1 MSYQNGLV
9 TSIKRAAGFFVVA
22 TSMGAVYGYL
32 SLEALSG
39 LAPAAL
45 LEAVALALLARRLPS
60 ARWAAGAAGLGF
72 CFGFALLWLVLLG
85 GKAYCCGAAIDTL
98 YAVALV
104 AIALA
109 PALIVWA
116 VTASRHQ
123 AG

>member
-1 MSYQNGLV
+1 M
-9 TSIKRAAGFFVVA
+9 TIIKRAAGFFVVA

>member
-9 TSIKRAAGFFVVA
+9 TSINRAAGFFAV
-22 TSMGAVYGYL
+22 TTPMGAVYGYF

-39 LAPAAL
+39 LAPAVL
-45 LEAVALALLARRLPS
+45 LEVVVLALLARRLPS
-60 ARWAAGAAGLGF
+60 VPWAAGAAGLGF

-85 GKAYCCGAAIDTL
+85 GKAYCCGPAIDAL

-109 PALIVWA
+109 PALIVLA
-116 VTASRHQ
+116 VTVSSHQ

>member
-1 MSYQNGLV
+1 VSYQNGLV
-9 TSIKRAAGFFVVA
+9 TSIKRAEGFFAVA
-22 TSMGAVYGYL
+22 TPMGAVYGYF

-39 LAPAAL
+39 LAPAVL
-45 LEAVALALLARRLPS
+45 LEVVVLALLARRLPS
-60 ARWAAGAAGLGF
+60 APWAAGAAGLGF

-85 GKAYCCGAAIDTL
+85 WKAYCCGPAIDAL

-116 VTASRHQ
+116 VTVSSHQ